1 MCKHCACVRAY
12 LRVCM
17 SVNLTEMY
25 TIWYE
30 LELYFLTFT
39 ISMMY
44 IYTGM
49 YGMLCMVWY
58 VIYQTLNIVI
68 SLDLKPAL
76 Y

>member
-1 MCKHCACVRAY
+1 MCKHCACVRTY

-49 YGMLCMVWY
+49 YGICIWY
-58 VIYQTLNIVI
+58 L
-68 SLDLKPAL
+68 
-76 Y
+76 